1 MGQKIYKTPG
11 LMAVENIWIRR
22 TGERK
27 SVFHLKVL
35 AVLWI
40 VLVTFIASF
49 IENRSMIK
57 G

>member
-1 MGQKIYKTPG
+1 MGQKIHKTPG